1 MECLHRRR
9 NKIAL
14 SFIIAV
20 LVFSAFLA
28 ISTVKNPPSEVGEKP
43 LTIDKA
49 SLEFRKAFGAVKEVE
64 ISGVQNDQLVKLV
77 ERLNLVL
84 WMIDRS
90 ERLSRQGDPGGAAS
104 QAELSIEVS
113 RSIVLDAV
121 KMRRDAVNGIDSER
135 ARAAAIGGSAPLL
148 TAIALYLGHRMLRER
163 AIETGKEVKQL

>member
-1 MECLHRRR
+1 MECLDRQCNR
-9 NKIAL
+9 IAL

-28 ISTVKNPPSEVGEKP
+28 ISTVKNPPLVVGEKSS
-43 LTIDKA
+43 TIDKA
-49 SLEFRKAFGAVKEVE
+49 SLEFRKAFGAVKEAE
-64 ISGVQNDQLVKLV
+64 ISAVQNNQLVKLV

-90 ERLSRQGDPGGAAS
+90 ERLSRQGDLGGAAA
-104 QAELSIEVS
+104 QAERSIEVS

-121 KMRRDAVNGIDSER
+121 KMRRDALTGIDSEL
-135 ARAAAIGGSAPLL
+135 ARAAAIGISAPLL

-163 AIETGKEVKQL
+163 AIETGEKVKQS